1 MLETERDK
9 LKNQLILMRNQM
21 NEFSKSKQQNAE
33 QSNANIYEEYIP
45 EDRRTIDSGTSE
57 QIKERHRIGWE
68 RK

>member
-33 QSNANIYEEYIP
+33 QANANVYEE
-45 EDRRTIDSGTSE
+45 
-57 QIKERHRIGWE
+57 
-68 RK
+68 

>member
-33 QSNANIYEEYIP
+33 QSNANIYEE
-45 EDRRTIDSGTSE
+45 
-57 QIKERHRIGWE
+57 
-68 RK
+68 